1 MRPSPSTRVRSL
13 RLSNIIIVLTNEYIT
28 KLVDVPR
35 VGGKNEKD
43 KYYDFDL
50 QVKIV

>member
-1 MRPSPSTRVRSL
+1 M
-13 RLSNIIIVLTNEYIT
+13 LTNEYIT
-28 KLVDVPR
+28 KLSDVPK

-43 KYYDFDL
+43 KFYDFDL